1 MCSVQID
8 CALTEHFRPRATD
21 GAGTRSTRRSG
32 GHALLVASPKLF
44 DDVPRTDGAPSG
56 YRESHF
62 AFLNRADSVFWGRVR
77 DQLDAWYRAFPDAD
91 GDLRRR
97 FRSDEPGQHY
107 AAWWELYLH
116 AVFRRLGFA
125 VATHPDS
132 GTTGGRPDFKL
143 TRSGTAFLM
152 EAATVFSGIVE
163 DGRHGARE
171 AEVLDALESVADPDF
186 SLSVAFERVGAS
198 SPPKARFVRDV
209 REWLKTLDPDV
220 VRRES
225 EAGADPP
232 ARSFA
237 PAIDWEVHLRAFALS
252 PEARG
257 APDHRM
263 IGIGPASVG
272 MVNDREKLAAKL
284 RGKSRR
290 YGRPG
295 IPLVIAVLSLSSFA
309 DDDDVEEALFGSR
322 AIQVSVTDPLTTTP
336 VRQPDGLWQGSG
348 GPSARHVSAVLHGS
362 NILPQTCVGQL
373 PRLWH
378 HPWAAHPLTL
388 DLPFAASR
396 VEADR
401 LVAHDA
407 RSDAATVLGLPAA
420 WPGPEDPFPRHAG
433 DGRSAG

>member
-1 MCSVQID
+1 MD
-8 CALTEHFRPRATD
+8 AL
-21 GAGTRSTRRSG
+21 
-32 GHALLVASPKLF
+32 
-44 DDVPRTDGAPSG
+44 
-56 YRESHF
+56 
-62 AFLNRADSVFWGRVR
+62 FWGRIR
-77 DQLDAWYRAFPDAD
+77 KQLDVWYREFPDTD

-97 FRSDEPGQHY
+97 FRSDAPGQHF

-125 VATHPDS
+125 VATHPDM
-132 GTTGGRPDFKL
+132 GTTVRRPDFEL
-143 TRSGTAFLM
+143 TRGGEAFLM
-152 EAATVFSGIVE
+152 EAATVFSGLVE

-186 SLSVAFERVGAS
+186 ILSVAFEQVGAS

-209 REWLKTLDPDV
+209 REWLKSLDPDA

-225 EAGADPP
+225 EAGAEPP
-232 ARSFA
+232 ERSFT
-237 PAIDWEVHLRAFALS
+237 PAADWEVDLRAFAFS

-257 APDHRM
+257 APGHRM
-263 IGIGPASVG
+263 IGIGPVSVG
-272 MVNDREKLAAKL
+272 WVNDREKLGAKL

-290 YGRPG
+290 YGRPR

-322 AIQVSVTDPLTTTP
+322 ANQVSVTDPLTTTA
-336 VRQPDGLWQGSG
+336 VRQPDGLWQGFG

-362 NILPQTCVGQL
+362 NILPQTCAGQL

-388 DLPFAASR
+388 YLPFAASR
-396 VEADR
+396 VEEDR
-401 LVAHDA
+401 LVAHAA
-407 RSDAATVLGLPAA
+407 RADAATVLGLPAA
-420 WPGPEDPFPRHAG
+420 WPGPEDPFPRHAPGG
-433 DGRSAG
+433 DGSTG